1 MKKELALWL
10 TLSFSKDENR
20 KMKNMIKAIFFDF
33 DGVLVDSEK
42 LHSDI
47 TIDFLHRHQ
56 IPIPDY
62 EAYGVI
68 GGNPKMNYW
77 VNVYEKYKDVI
88 PYTYDELISGIRNA
102 HSCLK
107 EYDYSKIMFKEV
119 PTTLKSLKDKGY
131 LLALASSSPM
141 DYLIRNLNS
150 CGINNIF
157 DFIISGRDITESKPS
172 PQIYNKCVEY
182 FGLQSKECV
191 VVEDS
196 TFGIQAAKNAG
207 LFTIAI
213 KDYRFGMKQEN
224 ADVFADNLY
233 EVEKIIVSMVGEDNN
248 GKIQTD

>member
-20 KMKNMIKAIFFDF
+20 KKSNMIKAVFFDF

-47 TIDFLHRHQ
+47 TIDYLHRHQ

-102 HSCLK
+102 HNCLK

-119 PTTLKSLKDKGY
+119 PITLKSLKDKGY

-213 KDYRFGMKQEN
+213 KDYRFGMKQEK
-224 ADVFADNLY
+224 ADAFADNLY
-233 EVEKIIVSMVGEDNN
+233 EIENIIVSMEGGKNN